1 MQRSLTARNLFEKRI
16 GKTVRFDS
24 ELLAK
29 AIGEAE
35 MKGGWLIYGPEK
47 NGKTW
52 FTLQLAKA
60 LAYYEKVA
68 YISAEE
74 GTDLSFRRA
83 CERAGINDNDKIL
96 FDEYLSVDEM
106 IEKFSK
112 PKTANILIVD
122 NLTIYRDEFKSVG
135 IRDFINALPN
145 KLIIMVAHEDRKEPY
160 PACAKMASKMA
171 KVIIQVKGLRA
182 HVVSRFS
189 EGGAIE
195 INDDMSEMYWGDQK
209 LTTLKQTDYEN
220 NHRPSTCLPD

>member
-1 MQRSLTARNLFEKRI
+1 MTRSLTARNLFEKRV

-24 ELLAK
+24 DLLDK

-35 MKGGWLIYGPEK
+35 MKGCWLIYGPEK

-52 FTLQLAKA
+52 FTLQLVRS
-60 LAYYEKVA
+60 LATFEKVG

-83 CERAGINDNDKIL
+83 CERAGITAADKIL
-96 FDEYLSVDEM
+96 FDEYLS
-106 IEKFSK
+106 IEEIKVKFSK
-112 PKTANILIVD
+112 PKTPNILVID

-135 IRDFINALPN
+135 IRDLINAFPE
-145 KLIIMVAHEDRKEPY
+145 KLIIFVAHEDRKEPY

-171 KVIIQVKGLRA
+171 KVIINVKGLRA
-182 HVVSRFS
+182 FVVSRFS

-195 INDDMSEMYWGDQK
+195 INDEMSEMYWGD
-209 LTTLKQTDYEN
+209 
-220 NHRPSTCLPD
+220 